1 MYVFR
6 FASKFGTNI
15 QKSPAEL
22 RIIDDNDMKS
32 SLLEIAEKSL
42 KEYNFQYVVAAS
54 DRNGPIFAW
63 FNNQAIH
70 SAALALN
77 LVHNAFIQS
86 VLGDV
91 HSIRVFNSPFKM
103 AKSSNDFEQ
112 DFIQLLLLAVGFT
125 MSLLSGMY
133 ISFYIKV
140 RSRIC
145 YVI

>member
-1 MYVFR
+1 
-6 FASKFGTNI
+6 
-15 QKSPAEL
+15 
-22 RIIDDNDMKS
+22 MKS

-91 HSIRVFNSPFKM
+91 YSIRVFNSPFKM